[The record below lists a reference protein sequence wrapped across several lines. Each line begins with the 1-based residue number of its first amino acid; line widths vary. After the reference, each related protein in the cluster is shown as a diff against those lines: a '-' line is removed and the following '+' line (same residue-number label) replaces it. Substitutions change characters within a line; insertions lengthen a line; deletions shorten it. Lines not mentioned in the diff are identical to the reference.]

1 MKTIILNI
9 LQRRI
14 LYTAIAIF
22 AIFSLGSCAKKIV
35 FPVSS
40 VLPAA
45 SASVTI
51 KKDKNG
57 NYAINLDVKH
67 MASPN
72 RLEPARKVY
81 VVWIDTSQKG
91 TENMGRIS
99 ISKSLKGSLR
109 TSTPF
114 KPMVVFITAEDDAN
128 VKYPGMQVVLRSN
141 FFEL

>member
-1 MKTIILNI
+1 MKATIQNI

-14 LYTAIAIF
+14 LYAAIAIF
-22 AIFSLGSCAKKIV
+22 TIFSLGSCAKKIV
-35 FPVSS
+35 FPVST

-45 SASVTI
+45 SAAVTI

-57 NYAINLDVKH
+57 NYAINLNVKH
-67 MASPN
+67 MASPD
-72 RLEPARKVY
+72 RLQPARKIY

-91 TENMGRIS
+91 TENMGRIA

-114 KPMVVFITAEDDAN
+114 KPMVVFITAEDDTN
-128 VKYPGMQVVLRSN
+128 VKFPGMQVVLRTK